1 MITISIVTFF
11 LKHLF
16 SVVVGYSLIFYYFI
30 STCKNNNCENIV
42 KFVVSVYQY
51 KYQLTSIFKRK
62 KTKNKPITERKK
74 KKRKKKKPKHYCS
87 YGATQCQ
94 HSGCIVPKH
103 CIKHKAQC

>member
-30 STCKNNNCENIV
+30 STCKNNSCENIV

-74 KKRKKKKPKHYCS
+74 KKKKKKNQS
-87 YGATQCQ
+87 TIAATVL
-94 HSGCIVPKH
+94 HSANILD
-103 CIKHKAQC
+103 A